1 MDQEPLS
8 LAQVEPKVHVPARLE
23 GRNDLF
29 GHRDLGA
36 IARVSSRARV
46 PLLDREHAKAAQFNP
61 IPTRSPCASAVVIVS
76 RMALTMASTSR
87 WYRCGFCSA
96 IPSISSG
103 LIMRASGRAISQAL
117 LVLLSSHSRGAPGW
131 MKRLLWC
138 GRQGDW
144 FCLGVSEPVT
154 EFDRRPFEHPL
165 LSPGTVAGQLRS
177 ASVPEHVR

>member
-1 MDQEPLS
+1 MRHPGRVPGGRGPGAAWRDLTGFCQDQEPLC
-8 LAQVEPKVHVPARLE
+8 LAWVEAAVHVAAGLE

-96 IPSISSG
+96 ILSISSD
-103 LIMRASGRAISQAL
+103 LIMRASGRAIAQAL
-117 LVLLSSHSRGAPGW
+117 LTGCCRTQYDAGSHRS
-131 MKRLLWC
+131 
-138 GRQGDW
+138 GR
-144 FCLGVSEPVT
+144 
-154 EFDRRPFEHPL
+154 DRFH
-165 LSPGTVAGQLRS
+165 RS
-177 ASVPEHVR
+177 